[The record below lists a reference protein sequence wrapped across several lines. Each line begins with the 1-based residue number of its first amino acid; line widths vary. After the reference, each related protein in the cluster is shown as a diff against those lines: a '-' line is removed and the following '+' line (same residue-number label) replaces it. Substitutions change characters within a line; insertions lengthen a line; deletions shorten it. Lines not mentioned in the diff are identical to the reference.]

1 MGKVFG
7 YTKKDYLKVVL
18 NGGLKKHD
26 AKHLKQL
33 AAYELQLLIANG
45 NPSECNVAPDW
56 RRIPN

>member
-1 MGKVFG
+1 MGLHPSKGSF
-7 YTKKDYLKVVL
+7 KWWP
-18 NGGLKKHD
+18 KKHD

-45 NPSECNVAPDW
+45 NPSECNVANDW